1 MFLGEDQLQ
10 MVGSAEVTRE
20 ASTLRFAVRKRTS
33 RKPADDLREALVLYQ
48 KRPQRRK
55 LVSLI
60 RICGGR
66 F

>member
-1 MFLGEDQLQ
+1 VVSQVRCLLVAPEDHSDWSSADFL
-10 MVGSAEVTRE
+10 
-20 ASTLRFAVRKRTS
+20 
-33 RKPADDLREALVLYQ
+33 EALVLYQ
-48 KRPQRRK
+48 KRPPRRK

>member
-1 MFLGEDQLQ
+1 LVGKPEVIGKHFGAPSGGPETGLEEITGDFL
-10 MVGSAEVTRE
+10 
-20 ASTLRFAVRKRTS
+20 
-33 RKPADDLREALVLYQ
+33 EALVLYQ